1 MTTEQHERD
10 TYEERLLSELR
21 AYVAERPRSGTPVA
35 VERRRRLPKVAL
47 AGVAAA
53 AVAGGVVVATGGDT
67 ASAAYAVE
75 PQGDGSV
82 TVEIRKL
89 EDAEG
94 LQSKLREAGVPAV
107 VKYLPIGK
115 SCKEGWFEPARDPV
129 QRATMSGSMVG
140 RAGRPDDLHH
150 RSGHAPARSDRRDH
164 DVHGQ
169 RIAVGRGRGRRR
181 HRDDL
186 HRHGRRAGPRWRSAR
201 SSTAPPDDLA
211 PMPVGAG
218 GGSLQTHGDGA
229 GAPPD
234 RPRRRARRAAL
245 GTPRRRPVSGTRSR
259 GRPASAC
266 RQSSGCL
273 GAKGQSVWRF
283 SSWRE
288 SAPCV

>member
-21 AYVAERPRSGTPVA
+21 AYVAERPPSGTPVA

-94 LQSKLREAGVPAV
+94 LQAKLREAGVPAV

-129 QRATMSGSMVG
+129 QRATMSGSMV
-140 RAGRPDDLHH
+140 
-150 RSGHAPARSDRRDH
+150 DRRDGPTTFTI
-164 DVHGQ
+164 DPGTLQPGQ
-169 RIAVGRGRGRRR
+169 TVVITTSTGSVSPSPGAAGDGDIEMTSIGMAV
-181 HRDDL
+181 
-186 HRHGRRAGPRWRSAR
+186 AQGPVGQCEVVA
-201 SSTAPPDDLA
+201 APPDDLA

-218 GGSLQTHGDGA
+218 GGSDERTSGPSVQDGSAQTGPSVDVQP
-229 GAPPD
+229 AP
-234 RPRRRARRAAL
+234 
-245 GTPRRRPVSGTRSR
+245 
-259 GRPASAC
+259 
-266 RQSSGCL
+266 
-273 GAKGQSVWRF
+273 
-283 SSWRE
+283 
-288 SAPCV
+288 